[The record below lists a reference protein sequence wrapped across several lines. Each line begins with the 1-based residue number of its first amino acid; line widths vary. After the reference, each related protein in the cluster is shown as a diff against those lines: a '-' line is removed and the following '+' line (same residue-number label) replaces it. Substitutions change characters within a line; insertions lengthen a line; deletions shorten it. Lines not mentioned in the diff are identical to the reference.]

1 MNKIDQYA
9 VVGNPIGHSK
19 SPLIHKMFAQQSNQ
33 QLDYVT
39 KLVALDRFAADVN
52 SFFADQGCGLN
63 VTVPFKQQAWDIA
76 NQLSDA
82 AMLAGAVN
90 TLWIKDGQIQ
100 GDNTDGIG
108 LVRDLISNNGYQL
121 ANKKILILGAGG
133 AVRGVLQPIIAERP
147 SSITIANRTLS
158 KALELATIF
167 SDIYTLNCCEYRQLE
182 GHYDLIINGTSASL
196 NNELPPI
203 PDELVSTGSY
213 LYDMMY
219 GSQVTVFNQWGKDL
233 GAKKCIDGL
242 GMLVE
247 QAAESFRLWRGVK
260 PDTAQVITRLRDEL
274 QK

>member
-82 AMLAGAVN
+82 ARLAGAVN
-90 TLWIKDGQIQ
+90 TLWIKDGKIQ

-182 GHYDLIINGTSASL
+182 GCYDLIINGTSASL

-247 QAAESFRLWRGVK
+247 QAAESFRLWRGVE